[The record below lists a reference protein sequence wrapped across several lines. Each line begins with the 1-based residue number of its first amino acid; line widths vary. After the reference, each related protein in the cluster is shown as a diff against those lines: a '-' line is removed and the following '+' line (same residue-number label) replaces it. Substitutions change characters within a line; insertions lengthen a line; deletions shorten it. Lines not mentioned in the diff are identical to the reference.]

1 MSEIKVDEKKL
12 DIITNDYMISE
23 LNQQLH
29 IAQLLNSLEEVKLDL
44 LEAKINIFEKDIEIL
59 DLRKQLLEQ
68 ENLIIKKK
76 KKRTRIVMDK

>member
-76 KKRTRIVMDK
+76 KKRTRIVIDK